1 MRNRSTIYRFT
12 LGLLLGALIMP
23 AQPAHAQFGG
33 IVFDA
38 KNYALQVKKGIEDAR
53 RHLDTFNNAVKTWTT
68 MRGVLGEAEKLVTD
82 RFVSKK
88 TMSDLGIL
96 VRTCF
101 QLKDQAE
108 AIIKSRLTMLESID
122 NRLKSGILDPERDL
136 RDLEDYLTT
145 SIGRRS
151 EDSLAN
157 LERLRR
163 MDNTLERATRDL
175 RKAQVGL
182 ATTKAELDLLLRTRQ
197 QMEKAPQDLV
207 SSEAMANID
216 EKIATCR
223 TLITTYEGR
232 IPPLITT
239 IEERKKI
246 YSKTMDARTQFGQQV
261 KRTNRGWGRLTEKL
275 REIEGKLQR
284 P

>member
-1 MRNRSTIYRFT
+1 MRNRSTIYRLT

-38 KNYALQVKKGIEDAR
+38 KNYALQVKKGLEDAR
-53 RHLDTFNNAVKTWTT
+53 RHLDTFNNSVKTWTT

-122 NRLKSGILDPERDL
+122 NRL
-136 RDLEDYLTT
+136 
-145 SIGRRS
+145 
-151 EDSLAN
+151 
-157 LERLRR
+157 
-163 MDNTLERATRDL
+163 
-175 RKAQVGL
+175 
-182 ATTKAELDLLLRTRQ
+182 
-197 QMEKAPQDLV
+197 